1 MASFGPGCRVVGPG
15 ALVVSGVEIVPQS
28 GPGDLAPPEV
38 TVVPAP
44 AGPRP
49 GRRTPLSM
57 LLPGAAGPWTARLLF
72 VLFAVGLFALPNVL
86 GEPSEIRQWAEWLCY
101 AMVAVGL
108 DVAWGYGG
116 MLALGQGLFFGLGA
130 YAMGMHLSL
139 EQVPKGS
146 LPSFMGLYSDY
157 TRLPALWRPFQ
168 SFWTAAAIAVL
179 VPMLFAGLLGLLV
192 FKRRIRGPFFAILTQ
207 ATAVIFALVLIG
219 NLKLTAGFNGLTGF
233 TKIFGRSKYAP
244 DTNRWL
250 YQVAAVGLL
259 VVLGAAMALVRSRY
273 GRLLKATRDSEDRV
287 RFLGYDPALVKTVGF
302 VVAAGMAGLA
312 GAIAAPVF
320 GIVSP
325 GQFDAVPS
333 ILMLCWVAVGGRGT
347 LWGAVLGALLVNWT
361 RVTVSAARPDDWQY
375 LQGLLFVVVLGFIPG
390 GFAGLLRSRYQ
401 WLVAMVTGRSGR
413 GGRRPAG
420 GAQSAVPAGDVADLV
435 GEGA

>member
-1 MASFGPGCRVVGPG
+1 MSDTVKEAMVDESASEVAVVHRP
-15 ALVVSGVEIVPQS
+15 AEP
-28 GPGDLAPPEV
+28 DAP
-38 TVVPAP
+38 
-44 AGPRP
+44 
-49 GRRTPLSM
+49 RRTPLSM
-57 LLPGAAGPWTARLLF
+57 LFAGASPWTARLAF
-72 VLFAVGLFALPNVL
+72 VAFAFALFGL
-86 GEPSEIRQWAEWLCY
+86 PSFLSNPADVRQWAEWLCY

-108 DVAWGYGG
+108 DLAWGYGG

-157 TRLPALWRPFQ
+157 TELPPLWRPFQ
-168 SFWTAAAIAVL
+168 SFWSAAAIAVL
-179 VPMLFAGLLGLLV
+179 VPIVIAGLLGLLV

-233 TKIFGRSKYAP
+233 TTIFGRNKYAP
-244 DTNRWL
+244 GTNEWL
-250 YQVAAVGLL
+250 YRVAAVGLL
-259 VVLGAAMALVRSRY
+259 VVLGVAMAVVRSRY

-287 RFLGYDPALVKTVGF
+287 RFLGYDPALVKTVAF
-302 VVAAGMAGLA
+302 MLAAGMAGLA

-333 ILMLCWVAVGGRGT
+333 ILMVCWVAVGGRGT
-347 LWGAVLGALLVNWT
+347 LWGAVLGALVVNWT
-361 RVTVSAARPDDWQY
+361 RVEVSASRPDDWLY
-375 LQGLLFVVVLGFIPG
+375 IQGLLFVAVLAFLPG
-390 GFAGLLRSRYQ
+390 GIAGFLRDRYRRLSAALASR
-401 WLVAMVTGRSGR
+401 
-413 GGRRPAG
+413 RRRQPD
-420 GAQSAVPAGDVADLV
+420 QSFV
-435 GEGA
+435 GSVETA